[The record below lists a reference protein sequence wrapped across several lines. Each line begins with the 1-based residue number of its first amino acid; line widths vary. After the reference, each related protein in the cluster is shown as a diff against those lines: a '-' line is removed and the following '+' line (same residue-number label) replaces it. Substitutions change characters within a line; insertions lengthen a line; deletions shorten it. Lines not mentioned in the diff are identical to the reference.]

1 MNTIQMYDAQADSIN
16 IEDIAT
22 NDNNRIILR
31 RMKRNIPDDDALY
44 IQNLHDQNG
53 EACEDYV
60 PECAHD
66 MGWLGYFIG
75 KNDQLRQL
83 SLSDFTPTSGA
94 NVSDVLEP
102 FFKGVNNNKS
112 IRELNFEG
120 IDPLGGRVF
129 SMLGPFFENCF
140 TLIDLTLI
148 ECHLGDVGSRL
159 LALAIGSSKHKSL
172 KTVAL
177 IGSDISDEGSV
188 DIITA
193 LSMHSNLKHLDII
206 GNSLSTKGCTALST
220 LLRCS
225 ATRLRKLHLT
235 NNEINDEG
243 IDALVPGLR
252 SSSHLDH
259 LQTLVLSNNL
269 AVSLRGWQQLAT
281 ILEAPNCNLEEL
293 YIGIGRNAV
302 DDEVLT
308 FFTNALVNNISLVKL
323 NLNGYQQITPKG
335 WQILTDLLCN
345 TSSVNSTFLSNHA
358 LSCITGGGP
367 INMDTDQINTT
378 GHLLILNQRNNKRE
392 VSTIK
397 ILQYHNDINM
407 TPFFEWEFKV
417 LPLIVDWFERAS
429 SIILPDF
436 VPDIGPKKLSSIYQ
450 FVRGMPVEY
459 VETRLKKELEDIK
472 EELPQLDKR
481 KLLLEERKKGIM
493 DRLGRRQ

>member
-31 RMKRNIPDDDALY
+31 RMKRNNPDDDVLY
-44 IQNLHDQNG
+44 IQNLHDQDG

-60 PECAHD
+60 PEGAHD

-83 SLSDFTPTSGA
+83 SLSAFTPTSGA
-94 NVSDVLEP
+94 SMTEVLEP
-102 FFKGVNNNKS
+102 FFMGVNNNKS

-120 IDPLGGRVF
+120 IDPLGGRIF
-129 SMLGPFFENCF
+129 TMLGPFFENCS
-140 TLIDLTLI
+140 LTLI
-148 ECHLGDVGSRL
+148 ESHLGDVGSRL

-193 LSMHSNLKHLDII
+193 LSMHSNLKQLDII

-225 ATRLRKLHLT
+225 ATRLRKLYLT

-243 IDALVPGLR
+243 IDALVPVLKNC
-252 SSSHLDH
+252 SH

-269 AVSLRGWQQLAT
+269 AVSLRGWQKLAS
-281 ILEAPNCNLEEL
+281 ILEAPNCNNLEEL
-293 YIGIGRNAV
+293 FIGIGRNAV

-358 LSCITGGGP
+358 LSCITGGVP
-367 INMDTDQINTT
+367 INMNTDQINTT
-378 GHLLILNQRNNKRE
+378 SHLLILNQRINKRE

-417 LPLIVDWFERAS
+417 LPLIVDWLERAS
-429 SIILPDF
+429 SIIMPDF
-436 VPDIGPKKLSSIYQ
+436 VPNIGPKKLSSIYQ

-472 EELPQLDKR
+472 EELPKLDQR
-481 KLLLEERKKGIM
+481 KLLLEERKRSIM
-493 DRLGRRQ
+493 DRLGQRQ

>member
-31 RMKRNIPDDDALY
+31 RMKRNNPDDDALY
-44 IQNLHDQNG
+44 IQNLHDQDG

-60 PECAHD
+60 PEGAHD

-83 SLSDFTPTSGA
+83 SLSAFTPTSGTSIA
-94 NVSDVLEP
+94 EVLEP
-102 FFKGVNNNKS
+102 FFMGVNNNKS

-120 IDPLGGRVF
+120 IDPLGGRIF
-129 SMLGPFFENCF
+129 TMLGPFFENCS

-148 ECHLGDVGSRL
+148 ESHLGDVGSRL

-193 LSMHSNLKHLDII
+193 LSMHSNLKQLDII

-225 ATRLRKLHLT
+225 ATRLRKLYLT

-243 IDALVPGLR
+243 IDALVPVLKNC
-252 SSSHLDH
+252 SH

-281 ILEAPNCNLEEL
+281 ILEAPNSINLTEL
-293 YIGIGRNAV
+293 TIMSNNI
-302 DDEVLT
+302 DDQTKAKFVS
-308 FFTNALVNNISLVKL
+308 ALVNNDTFKCLYGI
-323 NLNGYQQITPKG
+323 GRPITSVSKAG
-335 WQILTDLLCN
+335 KVLLRLLCD
-345 TSSVNSTFLSNHA
+345 TSSINSTYLSNHTLRHFGCIPNEDPIKA
-358 LSCITGGGP
+358 L
-367 INMDTDQINTT
+367 
-378 GHLLILNQRNNKRE
+378 LELNKRQNKKE
-392 VSTIK
+392 VAIIK
-397 ILQYHNDINM
+397 ILQHHNDFD
-407 TPFFEWEFKV
+407 TVPFFEWEFKV
-417 LPLIVDWFERAS
+417 LPLIIDWFERAS
-429 SIILPDF
+429 LVTMPVGF
-436 VPDIGPKKLSSIYQ
+436 EPNIGSRKLSSIYQ
-450 FVRGMPVEY
+450 FVRGMPLDY
-459 VETRLKKELEDIK
+459 VEVRLKKELEDIK
-472 EELPQLDKR
+472 AEELR
-481 KLLLEERKKGIM
+481 KEQELAILAERKRGII
-493 DRLGRRQ
+493 DRLERRQ